1 MGADPDPAAFRAA
14 AARFATGVTVVAS
27 RGPDGRPVAM
37 TANSFT
43 TVSTRPPT
51 VLVSLM
57 PGRTFRAVAETGRY
71 AVSVLAAQDLALCSR
86 FAGRPV
92 AGRGP
97 EARDTAA
104 APGAPDEALKAPGG
118 QDFVERDGFFVLPQA
133 LAQFACAVVRSVEV
147 ADHTLFVAEVAW
159 CRHRDGTPLAF
170 HASRFRHGLG
180 AEIRPA
186 EPLAYPTEAWAI

>member
-1 MGADPDPAAFRAA
+1 MRADPAAFRAA

-27 RGPDGRPVAM
+27 LGPDAAPVAM

-57 PGRTFRAVAETGRY
+57 PGRTFQAVKETGRY
-71 AVSVLAAQDLALCSR
+71 AVSVLAAQDLAVCSH
-86 FAGRPV
+86 FAGRAM

-97 EARDTAA
+97 QAS
-104 APGAPDEALKAPGG
+104 EALKAPGAT
-118 QDFVERDGFFVLPQA
+118 DLVERDGFFVLPQA
-133 LAQFACAVVRSVEV
+133 LAQFACEVVRMIEV
-147 ADHTLFVAEVAW
+147 ADHALFVAEVAW
-159 CRHRDGTPLAF
+159 CRHSDGAPLAF

-180 AEIRPA
+180 AEIRPVEVA
-186 EPLAYPTEAWAI
+186 AYPADAWAI

>member
-27 RGPDGRPVAM
+27 RGPAGRPVAM

-86 FAGRPV
+86 FAGRAM

-97 EARDTAA
+97 Q
-104 APGAPDEALKAPGG
+104 APKAPEG

-133 LAQFACAVVRSVEV
+133 LAQFACTVVRTVEV

-159 CRHRDGTPLAF
+159 CRYRDGTPLAF

-186 EPLAYPTEAWAI
+186 EPFAYPAEAWAI